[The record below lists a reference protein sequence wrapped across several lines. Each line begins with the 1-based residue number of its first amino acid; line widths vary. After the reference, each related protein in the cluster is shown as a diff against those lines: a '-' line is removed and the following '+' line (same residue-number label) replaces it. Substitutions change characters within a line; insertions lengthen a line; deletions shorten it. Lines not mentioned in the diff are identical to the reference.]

1 MTSIQEKVREM
12 RLRWYGHMQRLEK
25 KNNEVRTVVDMTVQE
40 KDQGGDKQGEC
51 MECQKFYL
59 MGYFTA
65 SVIRLKYS
73 VINLFQA

>member
-12 RLRWYGHMQRLEK
+12 RLRWYEPLQRLE

-40 KDQGGDKQGEC
+40 KDQGGDKQGEG
-51 MECQKFYL
+51 MECEKFYL

>member
-1 MTSIQEKVREM
+1 MTSIQEKVRELS
-12 RLRWYGHMQRLEK
+12 LRWYGHMQRLEK
-25 KNNEVRTVVDMTVQE
+25 NDEVTTVVDMTVQE
-40 KDQGGDKQGEC
+40 KDQGGDKQGEG

>member
-25 KNNEVRTVVDMTVQE
+25 NNEVRTVVDMTVQE
-40 KDQGGDKQGEC
+40 KDQGGDKQ
-51 MECQKFYL
+51 CQKFYL
-59 MGYFTA
+59 MEYFTA

>member
-1 MTSIQEKVREM
+1 
-12 RLRWYGHMQRLEK
+12 
-25 KNNEVRTVVDMTVQE
+25 
-40 KDQGGDKQGEC
+40 

-73 VINLFQA
+73 VINLFQAWQIKYCIFVE